1 MGLKPPTTLRDTY
14 VYSWQK
20 CCLPTRH
27 LDGQPRRQEFKKQR
41 TKKYTTLNPE
51 PVHWPHAATPR
62 AATISSVYDS
72 TMKKKESVHACR
84 KYKGDDIIPHARKSR
99 TSTNYRS

>member
-20 CCLPTRH
+20 YCLSTRH

-51 PVHWPHAATPR
+51 PVHWPHA
-62 AATISSVYDS
+62 